1 MTQLRGDPGLHAKE
15 PVPTADHQPPPPA
28 GLSRQSDPEIPGD
41 GMMDRRHHRQTRALE
56 IQNAVGKGLVVVHH
70 VKFVGVIEQPIAH
83 TLAKRL
89 GLGKPSAELAKPF
102 FTAKSIDQLC
112 AGHAPE
118 ISRVQVETRQ
128 LNQLHAL
135 DQMRI
140 RRARDH
146 GDLMP
151 QLDKRLAEVAQID
164 ALPP

>member
-1 MTQLRGDPGLHAKE
+1 
-15 PVPTADHQPPPPA
+15 
-28 GLSRQSDPEIPGD
+28 
-41 GMMDRRHHRQTRALE
+41 MMDRRHHRQARALE
-56 IQNAVGKGLVVVHH
+56 IQNAVCKGLVVVHY
-70 VKFVGVIEQPIAH
+70 VKLVGMIEQPIAH

-89 GLGKPSAELAKPF
+89 GLGEPPAELAKPF
-102 FTAKSIDQLC
+102 FAAKSIAQLC

-118 ISRVQVETRQ
+118 ISRVQIETRQ

-146 GDLMP
+146 GDIMA
-151 QLDKRLAEVAQID
+151 QLNKRLTQVAQID